1 MSFHSLYDQGFARVA
16 TLTFPVQLANPQA
29 NATEILT
36 LARRSH
42 EAGAILAVTPE
53 LSLTGY
59 SNDDLF
65 LQNELQAA
73 TVQAVDFLLRETRDL
88 LPVLLVGAPLVLE
101 NRLFN
106 CALFIHRGKLL
117 AVTPKY
123 HLPNYREFYDKRYFS
138 APPLS
143 ELQWVEWAPSR
154 GLVAGS
160 SASALIPFGLVQLR
174 ARDLPGFNLCA
185 EICEDMWVPVAPSL
199 IHSLR
204 GATVVAN
211 LSASPVT
218 VGRARNRANTVES
231 LSARGQNAYIYTAAG
246 FGESSTD
253 LSWDGQVLI
262 YEAGTRLAASE
273 RFTNAATLTLADIDL
288 AGLQRARLQQNS
300 FGDNAQ
306 QLAADAHPLGIVEF
320 TANPPRDKNLGLQR
334 PISRFPFV
342 PDDESEL
349 DSDCWESFHIQ
360 VNALCRRLEATR
372 SQKLV
377 IGVSGG
383 LDSTHALLVAARAMD
398 QLGRERSDVLAYTMP
413 GFGTTSRSRGDA
425 EALCRVLGVH
435 FEELD
440 IRPAAKQMLK
450 TMGHPAGG
458 GAAQYDV
465 TYENVQAGL
474 RTDYL
479 FRLANQHSGIV
490 VGTGDLS
497 ELALGWCTYG
507 VGDQMSHYGVN
518 VGLPKTM
525 MQHLIRWVSASGFFG
540 SEIRP
545 VLENIL
551 SAEIS
556 PELIPPTST
565 ADRADAPGAGG
576 EADAADAAA
585 AAGATAAG
593 GRAGANSEKPQ
604 STQATI
610 GPYALHDFALYQ
622 VLQHGM
628 GVRRIAF
635 LAEQAWANPMR
646 GRWPRG
652 ISEAD
657 RVGYD
662 LAEIVKWLRVFCQRF
677 FQNQFKRSAIP
688 NGPKMMA
695 GGALSPRGDW
705 RMPSD
710 ASAAA
715 WLAQLDQLE
724 AELGL
729 ASPDSPESQD
739 TK

>member
-36 LARRSH
+36 LAKRSH

-65 LQNELQAA
+65 LQDELQAA
-73 TVQAVDFLLRETRDL
+73 TVQAVDFLLQETRDL

-117 AVTPKY
+117 AVAPKY

-154 GLVAGS
+154 GLVAGN

-253 LSWDGQVLI
+253 LSWDGQALI

-306 QLAADAHPLGIVEF
+306 QLAADAYPLGIIEF

-342 PDDESEL
+342 PDDESKL

-372 SQKLV
+372 SQKLI

-440 IRPAAKQMLK
+440 IRPAAEQMLK
-450 TMGHPAGG
+450 TMGHPAGE
-458 GAAQYDV
+458 GAAHYDV

-479 FRLANQHSGIV
+479 FRLANQHRGIV

-576 EADAADAAA
+576 EADAAGAAA

-593 GRAGANSEKPQ
+593 GKAGANSEKPQ

-635 LAEQAWANPMR
+635 LAEQAWANPTR

>member
-29 NATEILT
+29 NATEILA
-36 LARRSH
+36 LAKRSH

-65 LQNELQAA
+65 LQDELQAA
-73 TVQAVDFLLRETRDL
+73 TVQAVDFLLQETRDL

-106 CALFIHRGKLL
+106 CALFIHRGRLL
-117 AVTPKY
+117 AVAPKY

-143 ELQWVEWAPSR
+143 ELQWVEWVPGR

-160 SASALIPFGLVQLR
+160 SASAFIPFGLVQLR

-253 LSWDGQVLI
+253 LSWDGQALI

-273 RFTNAATLTLADIDL
+273 RFTNATTLTLADIDL

-306 QLAADAHPLGIVEF
+306 QLAADAYPLGIIGF

-383 LDSTHALLVAARAMD
+383 LDSTHALLVTARAMD

-450 TMGHPAGG
+450 TMGHPAGE

-479 FRLANQHSGIV
+479 FRLANQHRGIV

-518 VGLPKTM
+518 IGLPKTM

-556 PELIPPTST
+556 PELIPPTSSV
-565 ADRADAPGAGG
+565 DRADALGAGG
-576 EADAADAAA
+576 EANP
-585 AAGATAAG
+585 AGATAAG

-635 LAEQAWANPMR
+635 LAEQAWANPTR

-729 ASPDSPESQD
+729 ASPDSPD
-739 TK
+739 AK

>member
-65 LQNELQAA
+65 LQDELQAA

-117 AVTPKY
+117 AVVPKY

-138 APPLS
+138 APPLL

-372 SQKLV
+372 SQKLI

-450 TMGHPAGG
+450 TMGHPAGE

-518 VGLPKTM
+518 IGLPKTM

-576 EADAADAAA
+576 EADAA
-585 AAGATAAG
+585 GATAAG
-593 GRAGANSEKPQ
+593 EKAGANSEKPQ

>member
-65 LQNELQAA
+65 LQDELQAA

-88 LPVLLVGAPLVLE
+88 LPVLLVGAPMVLE

-117 AVTPKY
+117 AVAPKY

-143 ELQWVEWAPSR
+143 ELQWVEWAPSW

-372 SQKLV
+372 SQKLI

-450 TMGHPAGG
+450 TMGHPAGE

-518 VGLPKTM
+518 IGLPKTM

-576 EADAADAAA
+576 EADAA
-585 AAGATAAG
+585 GATAAG
-593 GRAGANSEKPQ
+593 EKAGANSEKPQ

>member
-73 TVQAVDFLLRETRDL
+73 TVQAVDFLLRKTRDL

-117 AVTPKY
+117 AVAPKY

-372 SQKLV
+372 SQKLI

-450 TMGHPAGG
+450 TMGHPAGE

-518 VGLPKTM
+518 IGLPKTM

-576 EADAADAAA
+576 EADAA
-585 AAGATAAG
+585 GTTAAG
-593 GRAGANSEKPQ
+593 EKAGANSEKPQ

-724 AELGL
+724 AELRL